1 VSEACAEIAELMS
14 KVEEG
19 ARRAQEEEE
28 EGVRRQSKHK
38 DHYMVELEQG
48 KYADLLMMGGRS
60 SVSSGYNSLS
70 QGGGS
75 ESGDSLLG
83 RPSLQIYTFSNL
95 YLFIPLPRRAYLHR
109 ARLVLGSRL
118 ALFTESTNLSK
129 QCCSRIMRIIVS
141 YLTETKL
148 FRES

>member
-1 VSEACAEIAELMS
+1 MSEACAEIAELMS

-83 RPSLQIYTFSNL
+83 RPSLSMYTFSNP
-95 YLFIPLPRRAYLHR
+95 YLFIALARRA
-109 ARLVLGSRL
+109 S
-118 ALFTESTNLSK
+118 
-129 QCCSRIMRIIVS
+129 
-141 YLTETKL
+141 
-148 FRES
+148 

>member
-1 VSEACAEIAELMS
+1 MSEACAEIAELMS

-28 EGVRRQSKHK
+28 EGAKRQSKHK

-83 RPSLQIYTFSNL
+83 RPSLYI
-95 YLFIPLPRRAYLHR
+95 
-109 ARLVLGSRL
+109 
-118 ALFTESTNLSK
+118 
-129 QCCSRIMRIIVS
+129 
-141 YLTETKL
+141 
-148 FRES
+148 

>member
-1 VSEACAEIAELMS
+1 VPLSPQADKKSVSEACAEIAELMS

-83 RPSLQIYTFSNL
+83 RPSLYIYTFSNP
-95 YLFIPLPRRAYLHR
+95 YLFIALPRLAYLHR
-109 ARLVLGSRL
+109 AR
-118 ALFTESTNLSK
+118 
-129 QCCSRIMRIIVS
+129 
-141 YLTETKL
+141 
-148 FRES
+148 

>member
-83 RPSLQIYTFSNL
+83 RPSLYLRISKSIFVHSISSTRVLTTYTAHGNIINRKHTVVHASWFSVNTFQRK
-95 YLFIPLPRRAYLHR
+95 YE
-109 ARLVLGSRL
+109 
-118 ALFTESTNLSK
+118 FT
-129 QCCSRIMRIIVS
+129 
-141 YLTETKL
+141 
-148 FRES
+148 